1 MTTIDDTHTEPD
13 REGGWGGPREESYN
27 TGNKSHRPNP
37 KSLQAL
43 KDMANKL
50 RIDSIEST
58 NTADSGYVC
67 SNFML
72 NFAAWLKSQLKPLNG
87 LL

>member
-13 REGGWGGPREESYN
+13 REGEWGGPREESYN